1 MAQTAQS
8 IGRLVL
14 LVGPSGVGKSSV
26 VAALRQRH
34 PEFRLPKSATTRP
47 RRPGE
52 GDDTYYFL
60 SEPEFDQWV
69 AAGKFLEWQVV
80 HQSARY
86 GTVVAEI
93 VDPVRAGQT
102 VLREIDMQGLEA
114 LKTHPV
120 FSGAH
125 ALPLLAIFLLPE
137 STEQLVARITNRAPM
152 SAEEL
157 QHRLESME
165 KELAKASLCDASVV
179 NRDGHLEDTVNAV
192 DELIAGHGK

>member
-1 MAQTAQS
+1 M
-8 IGRLVL
+8 LVL

-26 VAALRQRH
+26 VKALRQRH
-34 PEFRLPKSATTRP
+34 PEFHLPRSATTRP

-52 GDDTYYFL
+52 GDESYYFL
-60 SEPEFDQWV
+60 SESGFDAWV
-69 AAGKFLEWQVV
+69 TAGKFLEWQVV

-86 GTVVAEI
+86 GTVIAEI
-93 VDPVRAGQT
+93 VDPVAAGKT

-114 LKTHPV
+114 LKSHPA

-125 ALPLLAIFLLPE
+125 PLKLLSIFLLPE
-137 STEQLVARITNRAPM
+137 STEQLIARITNRAPM
-152 SAEEL
+152 SPEEL
-157 QHRLESME
+157 RHRLESME

-179 NRDGHLEDTVNAV
+179 NHDGHLEDTVNAV